1 VGVAT
6 YGVKLR
12 RSDDLAL
19 PPHPDSCTPETVADW
34 AATRR
39 RAGARL
45 AVDLFAGAGGL
56 SLGLQDAGWTVAAA
70 VDTDPKSVATH
81 RHNFPGLAMSCDL
94 GDRNARNRLVRDLN
108 KIGPIDLLAGG
119 PPCQPFSRAGRS
131 KIRSLVRDGQRDEND
146 LRRELWRA
154 FLHVA
159 LRLKPR
165 AVLMENVPD
174 MALGDQ
180 FRAVRTMI
188 EELENAGY
196 YTQLRLVDAWLHG
209 VPQHR
214 KRLILLARND
224 ADEFPWPDTVARTT
238 LRDAIGDLP
247 ELVGDVGA
255 RDTGYQQP
263 DALPAFA
270 RRMRRD
276 AEANVV
282 HDHMTRPVRDDDRQ
296 IFSMMDSRTLYAH
309 IPEELRR
316 YTADTFDD
324 KYKRLDWD
332 DISRSITAHI
342 AKDGYWYIHP
352 GQPRTLTVR
361 EAARI
366 QTFPDRFRFA
376 GTRSDAFRQIGNAVP
391 PLLGTAAA
399 TALTPQEPTHPQTAQ
414 RPRSEARLARQA
426 LARWAKQQ
434 RDGTY
439 WYMFPGPGVTI
450 PVAAAA
456 ALLTVR
462 PHEVTTTS
470 AALAVARGHHHLDV
484 DDLLAVEMALSTN
497 AARRAVRR
505 LEPLTHADPQA
516 WTAPP
521 EEIAATLRLQSAQ
534 TDVFLMLTGHDVMLD
549 NQSAI
554 RVAARVAGSTSDSI
568 NRLTDGRTDLA
579 RLVGSGPDA
588 PLRMAA
594 VRAIGATIC
603 KEAATDCDS
612 CPLARW
618 CVRRRNDCDRA
629 TETPTAVDT
638 EQ

>member
-1 VGVAT
+1 MSI

-12 RSDDLAL
+12 RSDDLVL
-19 PPHPDSCTPETVADW
+19 PPHPDSCTIETVAAW
-34 AATRR
+34 AAEKH

-81 RHNFPGLAMSCDL
+81 HHNFPGLALSCDL
-94 GDRNARNRLVRDLN
+94 GDRNERNRLVRQLRQ
-108 KIGPIDLLAGG
+108 IGPIDLLAGG

-131 KIRSLVRDGQRDEND
+131 KIRSLVRDGLRDEND

-159 LRLKPR
+159 LRLRPR

-180 FRAVRTMI
+180 FRAVRFMV
-188 EELENAGY
+188 EELEQVGY
-196 YTQLRLVDAWLHG
+196 FTQLRLVDAWLHG

-224 ADEFPWPDTVARTT
+224 VDEFPWPDHVGRTL
-238 LRDAIGDLP
+238 LRDTIRDLP
-247 ELVGDVGA
+247 PLTGDVGA
-255 RDTGYQQP
+255 RATNYQQP
-263 DALPAFA
+263 ADLSAFA
-270 RRMRRD
+270 RRMRKGAD
-276 AEANVV
+276 EGVV
-282 HDHMTRPVRDDDRQ
+282 HDHMTRPVRDDDRE

-309 IPEELRR
+309 IPKELRR
-316 YTADTFDD
+316 YSADTFDD

-352 GQPRTLTVR
+352 DQPRTLTVR

-391 PLLGTAAA
+391 PVLGAAAA
-399 TALTPQEPTHPQTAQ
+399 TALTPRDGADPAPQ
-414 RPRSEARLARQA
+414 RPRSRARAARQA
-426 LARWAKQQ
+426 LAKWA
-434 RDGTY
+434 RRERAGTR
-439 WYMFPGPGVTI
+439 WYMFPGPGVTT
-450 PVAAAA
+450 PVALLA

-462 PHEVTTTS
+462 PHEATTTS
-470 AALAVARGHHHLDV
+470 AALEAVRGKHFIDA
-484 DDLLAVEMALSTN
+484 DDLLAVEMSLVTS

-505 LEPLTHADPQA
+505 SEPLTHADRSV

-521 EEIAATLRLQSAQ
+521 DAIAADLGLQAAQ
-534 TDVFLMLTGHDVMLD
+534 TDVLLMLTNHDVMLD
-549 NQSAI
+549 NQAAI
-554 RVAARVAGSTSDSI
+554 RVAARCAGTSSDST

-579 RLVGSGPDA
+579 RLVGSGADA

-594 VRAIGATIC
+594 LRTIGATIC
-603 KEAATDCDS
+603 KEAVQECDV

-618 CVRRRNDCDRA
+618 CARRRPEALARA
-629 TETPTAVDT
+629 GSDGVDA
-638 EQ
+638 EQN

>member
-1 VGVAT
+1 MST

-19 PPHPDSCTPETVADW
+19 PPHPGSCTADTIADW
-34 AATRR
+34 AAEQRSS
-39 RAGARL
+39 GAKL
-45 AVDLFAGAGGL
+45 AVDLFSGAGGL

-81 RHNFPGLAMSCDL
+81 RHNFPGLALSCDL

-131 KIRSLVRDGQRDEND
+131 KIRSLVRDGLRDEND

-159 LRLKPR
+159 RRLKPR

-180 FRAVRTMI
+180 FRAVRTMV

-224 ADEFPWPDTVARTT
+224 VDEFTWPGPTSRTT

-247 ELVGDVGA
+247 PIIGDVGA
-255 RDTGYQQP
+255 RNTDYLQP
-263 DALPAFA
+263 DTLSTFA
-270 RRMRRD
+270 QRMRRD
-276 AEANVV
+276 ADTTVV

-352 GQPRTLTVR
+352 AQPRTLTVR

-399 TALTPQEPTHPQTAQ
+399 TALTPREPIRSEPAR
-414 RPRSEARLARQA
+414 RPRSQARLARQA

-434 RDGTY
+434 RGGTY
-439 WYMFPGPGVTI
+439 WYMFPGPGITV

-456 ALLTVR
+456 ALLTVC
-462 PHEVTTTS
+462 PHEVATTS
-470 AALAVARGHHHLDV
+470 TALSVVRGRHHVDV

-497 AARRAVRR
+497 AARRAVRH
-505 LEPLTHADPQA
+505 LEPLAHAHRQA
-516 WTAPP
+516 WMAPP
-521 EEIAATLRLQSAQ
+521 EQIATDLRLQSAQ
-534 TDVFLMLTGHDVMLD
+534 TEVFLMLTGHDVMLD
-549 NQSAI
+549 NQAAI

-594 VRAIGATIC
+594 VRAIGTIIC
-603 KEAATDCDS
+603 KEATADCDS

-618 CVRRRNDCDRA
+618 CAQRTNGA
-629 TETPTAVDT
+629 QPSALEAEGVDSAAR
-638 EQ
+638 

>member
-1 VGVAT
+1 MSI

-12 RSDDLAL
+12 RSDDLVL
-19 PPHPDSCTPETVADW
+19 PPHPDSCTADTVGAW
-34 AATRR
+34 AAEKHRR
-39 RAGARL
+39 GERL
-45 AVDLFAGAGGL
+45 AVDLFSGAGGL

-81 RHNFPGLAMSCDL
+81 HHNFPGLALSCDL
-94 GDRNARNRLVRDLN
+94 GDRNARNRLVRAL
-108 KIGPIDLLAGG
+108 KQIGPIDLLAGG

-131 KIRSLVRDGQRDEND
+131 KIRSLVREGLRDETD

-159 LRLKPR
+159 LRLQPR
-165 AVLMENVPD
+165 AILMENVPD

-188 EELENAGY
+188 EELEKVGY

-224 ADEFPWPDTVARTT
+224 VDEFPWPDPVDRTP
-238 LRDAIGDLP
+238 LRDTIGDLP
-247 ELVGDVGA
+247 PLAGDVGA
-255 RDTGYQQP
+255 RETDYRQP
-263 DALPAFA
+263 AELSAFA
-270 RRMRRD
+270 RRMRVG
-276 AEANVV
+276 AESEVV
-282 HDHMTRPVRDDDRQ
+282 HDHMTRPVRDDDRE
-296 IFSMMDSRTLYAH
+296 IFSMMDSSTLYAH

-316 YTADTFDD
+316 YSADTFDD

-332 DISRSITAHI
+332 HISRSITAHI

-352 GQPRTLTVR
+352 DQPRTLTVR

-391 PLLGTAAA
+391 PMLGAAAA
-399 TALTPQEPTHPQTAQ
+399 TALAPRDEEDAGLR
-414 RPRSEARLARQA
+414 RPRSQARAARQA
-426 LARWAKQQ
+426 LARWA
-434 RDGTY
+434 RRERAGTR
-439 WYMFPGPGVTI
+439 WYMFPGPGVTT
-450 PVAAAA
+450 PVALLA

-462 PHEVTTTS
+462 PHEATTTS
-470 AALAVARGHHHLDV
+470 VALGTVRGKHYIDA
-484 DDLLAVEMALSTN
+484 DDLLSVEMSLVTT
-497 AARRAVRR
+497 AARRTVRR
-505 LEPLTHADPQA
+505 IEPLTTADRSV

-521 EEIAATLRLQSAQ
+521 DEIAAEMRLQAAQ
-534 TDVFLMLTGHDVMLD
+534 TDVLLMLTNHDVMLD
-549 NQSAI
+549 NQAAI
-554 RVAARVAGSTSDSI
+554 RVAARYAGTTSDST

-579 RLVGSGPDA
+579 RLVGSGTDA

-594 VRAIGATIC
+594 LRTIGATIC
-603 KEAATDCDS
+603 KEATQECNA

-618 CVRRRNDCDRA
+618 CARQNGDTCAPRRGQQC
-629 TETPTAVDT
+629 
-638 EQ
+638 